1 MSTAYVPSSAIA
13 CIHLGLGDDD
23 ALFEWLGRC
32 IEERDALLPWLKV
45 MPAFDRVRSDPR
57 FQALLAGLGLA

>member
-1 MSTAYVPSSAIA
+1 M
-13 CIHLGLGDDD
+13 GLGDDD

-32 IEERDALLPWLKV
+32 VDERDALLPWLQS

-57 FQALLAGLGLA
+57 FRSILTQIGLA